1 MEEENKANLRSDPG
15 SIQTC
20 DPVKVRENSGLVRE
34 GYKKTKLGWIPEDW
48 EVIKL
53 GNVGE
58 FKNGINKGKEDFG
71 FGIPF
76 INLMDVFGK
85 PVLLQDHWGLVNATQ
100 SEIENY
106 SLKKGDVLFIRS
118 SVKPSGVGL
127 TSVVKD
133 DVPNTVYS
141 GFLIRYRPNDDNTFN
156 IDFLQYCFHEI
167 GFRQRLIVRSSSSA
181 NTNINQDNLKQLLI
195 GLPTLPEQKKIATIL
210 STWDRAIAKQ
220 EQLIT
225 AKQEFKKGLMQL
237 LLTGKK
243 RFEGFEGEWKILEFE
258 KIAERTKGKFD
269 CKKEVTNKRCIEL
282 EHLNQDT
289 GTINGWTDSKNQ
301 KSIKNVFYEGQ
312 VLFGKLRP
320 YLRKF
325 WFASFS
331 GVCSSEIW
339 VLHSVKGASSNDYLF
354 FLVQSNRFIQIAN
367 ATTGSKMPRADWSYL
382 SKFPFKTPKIPEQQK
397 IASVLSAAD
406 REIGLLQNEL
416 AKFRGQKRGL
426 MQRLLTGEVRVEI

>member
-1 MEEENKANLRSDPG
+1 MKDTGNTVIKN
-15 SIQTC
+15 
-20 DPVKVRENSGLVRE
+20 

-48 EVIKL
+48 EVAEL
-53 GNVGE
+53 GEIGQVVSGLTYSPQDVNDNGTLVLRSSNVQ
-58 FKNGINKGKEDFG
+58 KE
-71 FGIPF
+71 
-76 INLMDVFGK
+76 NLSFEDTVYVDTEGLSYN
-85 PVLLQDHWGLVNATQ
+85 PV
-100 SEIENY
+100 IEN
-106 SLKKGDVLFIRS
+106 DI
-118 SVKPSGVGL
+118 
-127 TSVVKD
+127 
-133 DVPNTVYS
+133 
-141 GFLIRYRPNDDNTFN
+141 LI
-156 IDFLQYCFHEI
+156 C
-167 GFRQRLIVRSSSSA
+167 VRNGS
-181 NTNINQDNLKQLLI
+181 KHLI
-195 GLPTLPEQKKIATIL
+195 GKNTLITKEVAGMAFGAFMSVFRSDLNNYLIQYFKTDIYNKEIHKNLGATINSINGSELKRFKVPLPPRSERQKIATIL

-220 EQLIT
+220 ERLIT

-243 RFEGFEGEWKILEFE
+243 RFEGFEGEWEILEFE

-301 KSIKNVFYEGQ
+301 KSIKNVFSEGQ

-339 VLHSVKGASSNDYLF
+339 VLDSVKGASSNDYLF

-406 REIGLLQNEL
+406 KEIGLLQSEL
-416 AKFRGQKRGL
+416 ATLRGQKRGL